1 MTDMRDAIPFSGS
14 PGAPPDPVG
23 PATAVVDDREVV
35 TGWSPGARLVLA
47 HACQETLGSPL
58 GRRIVSEARSEES
71 LTATVAHVREALGR
85 DSRSL
90 EAQGRL
96 NPSVNRRAAPS
107 GSSS

>member
-23 PATAVVDDREVV
+23 PATAVVDDRGVV
-35 TGWSPGARLVLA
+35 TEA
-47 HACQETLGSPL
+47 LGSPPS
-58 GRRIVSEARSEES
+58 RRIVSEARSEES
-71 LTATVAHVREALGR
+71 LAAAVAHVREALGR

-96 NPSVNRRAAPS
+96 YPSVNRRAAPS

>member
-1 MTDMRDAIPFSGS
+1 MRDAIPFSGS

-23 PATAVVDDREVV
+23 PATAVVDDRFV
-35 TGWSPGARLVLA
+35 TEA
-47 HACQETLGSPL
+47 LGSPPS
-58 GRRIVSEARSEES
+58 RRIVSEARSEES
-71 LTATVAHVREALGR
+71 LAAAVAHVREALGR

-96 NPSVNRRAAPS
+96 YPSVNRRAAPS